1 MAETPREVR
10 EVRATV
16 VVPSF
21 NHAAWVE
28 EAVSSALAQ
37 SEHDV
42 EVIVID
48 DGSTDDSVAR
58 LARISD
64 PRLAVVAQDNA
75 GLSNTLNRGLARA
88 RGRWVRFLPSDDALE
103 PDCLARQL
111 AAADAAPGA
120 RLVFALPTVVDAHGV
135 PYPDPAPQAWF
146 DHAPD
151 GRDEIL
157 RDLLERNFLCAPGV
171 LFDRDLARVVG
182 GFDPELRIAQDYDLW
197 LRMLPWAPAV
207 FVRERLVRVRWH
219 GANQSGVVT
228 PQSEGERARVVGGAL
243 ARFGLARWVELF
255 RARAADG
262 SLAGASAALADAL
275 ARSGLHEVAPLAA
288 RLRAIRDEDDG
299 GGVRRLA
306 RSLGR
311 VLRRSAAPRQRVAT
325 AAHAVAASPRP
336 ERWIVVAARAE
347 TVARA
352 GLLAGALA
360 TEGLAVTLAA
370 VGSADVAP
378 APGPGVQLVSCDLAT
393 LRTLAGTHDERVR
406 LVVQEPDAGV
416 IAFARE
422 ARLAG
427 VRVLYDK
434 ADGPTAVTRA
444 AIDSERALIGAADD
458 LVAGS
463 RETVRQLAVGRRL
476 VHLLPD
482 APAGSPATDRARA
495 LRGIADR
502 PTVVVAVSCSSAHGA
517 ADVDAC
523 LERLEAARGD
533 VAYRVVAV
541 DDGVDGDLLDA
552 LAARDEA
559 GQLQLV
565 RNALRG
571 RVSGLNLALRA
582 TASEMLVLID
592 ATRLAPGPGWLDAP
606 LAVLLGDARTGA
618 VVERGHGGGSGWA
631 WLVPRRLLQHL
642 GGFDE
647 QHDPA
652 GLEDADQQRQLEAAG
667 YRVVEWAALT
677 AAPVPSRRHGVGDVR
692 VARRAMQ
699 RFAQRWPDAPLPRDW
714 GRIAGEV

>member
-1 MAETPREVR
+1 
-10 EVRATV
+10 
-16 VVPSF
+16 
-21 NHAAWVE
+21 
-28 EAVSSALAQ
+28 
-37 SEHDV
+37 
-42 EVIVID
+42 
-48 DGSTDDSVAR
+48 VAR
-58 LARISD
+58 A
-64 PRLAVVAQDNA
+64 
-75 GLSNTLNRGLARA
+75 
-88 RGRWVRFLPSDDALE
+88 
-103 PDCLARQL
+103 
-111 AAADAAPGA
+111 
-120 RLVFALPTVVDAHGV
+120 
-135 PYPDPAPQAWF
+135 
-146 DHAPD
+146 
-151 GRDEIL
+151 
-157 RDLLERNFLCAPGV
+157 
-171 LFDRDLARVVG
+171 
-182 GFDPELRIAQDYDLW
+182 
-197 LRMLPWAPAV
+197 
-207 FVRERLVRVRWH
+207 
-219 GANQSGVVT
+219 
-228 PQSEGERARVVGGAL
+228 
-243 ARFGLARWVELF
+243 
-255 RARAADG
+255 G
-262 SLAGASAALADAL
+262 SLAGA
-275 ARSGLHEVAPLAA
+275 LAA
-288 RLRAIRDEDDG
+288 
-299 GGVRRLA
+299 
-306 RSLGR
+306 
-311 VLRRSAAPRQRVAT
+311 
-325 AAHAVAASPRP
+325 
-336 ERWIVVAARAE
+336 
-347 TVARA
+347 
-352 GLLAGALA
+352 
-360 TEGLAVTLAA
+360 EGLAVTLAA
-370 VGSADVAP
+370 SGSADVA
-378 APGPGVQLVSCDLAT
+378 AGVQLASYDLAT

-495 LRGIADR
+495 LRGIAGR
-502 PTVVVAVSCSSAHGA
+502 PTVVVAVSCSSAHRA

-571 RVSGLNLALRA
+571 RVSGLDLALRA
-582 TASEMLVLID
+582 TASELLVLID

-652 GLEDADQQRQLEAAG
+652 GLEDADQERQLEAAG

-677 AAPVPSRRHGVGDVR
+677 AAPVPSPRHGVGDVL
-692 VARRAMQ
+692 ATRRAVE
-699 RFAQRWPDAPLPRDW
+699 RFAQRWPDASLPRDW
-714 GRIAGEV
+714 AAIAAEI